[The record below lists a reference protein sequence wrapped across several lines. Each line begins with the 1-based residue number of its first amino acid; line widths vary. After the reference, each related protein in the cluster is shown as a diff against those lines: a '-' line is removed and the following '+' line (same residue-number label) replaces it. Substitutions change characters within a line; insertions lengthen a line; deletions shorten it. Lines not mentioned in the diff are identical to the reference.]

1 MRKLLILRRLLKGLK
16 FRFELILLVTNL
28 SGIKEIKV
36 FLTMMNFTYMAKLFL
51 WRFMHYEVKICSLF
65 RKD

>member
-1 MRKLLILRRLLKGLK
+1 MRNFNKKIVDFKEIEVLLKGLK

-36 FLTMMNFTYMAKLFL
+36 FLTMMNFKYMAKLFL
-51 WRFMHYEVKICSLF
+51 WRFMH
-65 RKD
+65 